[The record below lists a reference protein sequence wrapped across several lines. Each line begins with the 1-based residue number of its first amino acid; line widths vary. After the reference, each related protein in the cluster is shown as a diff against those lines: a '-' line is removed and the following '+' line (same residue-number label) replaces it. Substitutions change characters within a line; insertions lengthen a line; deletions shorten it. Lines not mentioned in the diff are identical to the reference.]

1 MQNTRATTPKGR
13 PARPAPDPAH
23 LAKVRTQFEEAGIT
37 VSGWAKANGFARMTV
52 MDVLHGRRAGHHGEA
67 HRVAV
72 ALGLKRGRVVDVKL
86 FKPAQVAAKE
96 AA

>member
-1 MQNTRATTPKGR
+1 MPNTRATTPKGR

-52 MDVLHGRRAGHHGEA
+52 
-67 HRVAV
+67 
-72 ALGLKRGRVVDVKL
+72 
-86 FKPAQVAAKE
+86 F
-96 AA
+96 